1 MKVNVFNDG
10 FVELVDTMG
19 DDLKVVNTARVSYG
33 KESKDFTDKD
43 MKLLHY
49 LWEHEHTSPF
59 RHCFLSFR
67 IRAPIFV
74 LRQWMKHQIG
84 CSWNEQ
90 SARYTELK
98 HGCFTPD
105 VWRYQDT
112 KNKQSSQGAIEN
124 QGQAFDLMNDVYELA
139 YTNYQKLLDMGV
151 CREQARIVLPV
162 AVYSE
167 CIWTTSLQG
176 LMHFIELRADKA
188 SQYEIQLYA
197 QAVRELAYDQ
207 FKNSIDLL
215 DKK

>member
-139 YTNYQKLLDMGV
+139 YTNYEKLLDMGV